1 MNHKHHKTKQ
11 SLSDPLRSALSLSA
25 CLGAA
30 VLAGTSIVPAS
41 AQSPDGARV
50 ERLEKENQDLKKRL
64 DALEATAKKE
74 GILPSGAAGP
84 TVKALGDITLNG
96 FVSTSYFYDTSNPA
110 DNSPN
115 AYLWNRTHNSFTVNK
130 VKLTL
135 ASKPVE
141 ASGDKWDA
149 GYRASLI
156 FGSDAPIVNTGGELQ
171 GWEDL
176 REAVVELNAPI
187 GTGLNIKAGQLI
199 SLLNF
204 ESGDGGVVNPNFS
217 QGNQWF
223 YTGNGP
229 SAGVQL
235 GYAVSEMVDVKVRVQ
250 NGMFT
255 GPVDGNG
262 FKTFMGSIGIKP
274 DDKTGISL
282 IGFGGREGAASDQWL
297 KGGSLIAT
305 RKLTDMLNFA
315 TELDYFNADTPGG
328 TSDWWS
334 AGGWLWM
341 DFTEKVGLA
350 LRGDY
355 IADSDGAGTSGL
367 LGLAPNT
374 GQDLMSLTLTL
385 NWKPIASLKIQPEIR
400 YDHTT
405 LAGAFD
411 GDDDRVTVG
420 AGVSYSF

>member
-1 MNHKHHKTKQ
+1 MNDTYHMTKTTRRG
-11 SLSDPLRSALSLSA
+11 LFGPAPLSA
-25 CLGAA
+25 CLWAA
-30 VLAGTSIVPAS
+30 LLAAAPLAPVY
-41 AQSPDGARV
+41 AQADGVRV

-74 GILPSGAAGP
+74 GILASGEEPSG
-84 TVKALGDITLNG
+84 VKALGDISLNG
-96 FVSTSYFYDTSNPA
+96 FVSTSYFYDTSEPG

-115 AYLWNRTHNSFTVNK
+115 GYLWNRNHNSFTINK

-141 ASGDKWDA
+141 ASGDSWDA

-156 FGSDAPIVNTGGELQ
+156 FGSDAPIVNTGGEMQ
-171 GWEDL
+171 GLEDL
-176 REAVVELNAPI
+176 REAFVEVNAPI

-204 ESGDGGVVNPNFS
+204 ESGDGGVANPNFS
-217 QGNQWF
+217 QGYQWF

-229 SAGVQL
+229 STGVQL
-235 GYAVSEMVDVKVRVQ
+235 
-250 NGMFT
+250 
-255 GPVDGNG
+255 G
-262 FKTFMGSIGIKP
+262 FKTFMGSVGIKP

-282 IGFGGREGAASDQWL
+282 IGFAGREGAASDQWL
-297 KGGSLIAT
+297 KGGSIIAS

-328 TSDWWS
+328 SSDWWS
-334 AGGWLWM
+334 VGGWLWM
-341 DFTEKVGLA
+341 DFSEQVGLA
-350 LRGDY
+350 LRADY
-355 IADSDGAGTSGL
+355 VDDSDGTGTGGL
-367 LGLAPNT
+367 LGFPVHG

-385 NWKPIASLKIQPEIR
+385 NYKPTPAIKIQPEIR

-405 LAGAFD
+405 LAGGFD
-411 GDDDRVTVG
+411 GDKDRLMIG